1 MAYMDMSDETLV
13 LLTLAGNDCA
23 YEALVKRHEKSARAA
38 AYAVIHNPHI
48 AEDAAQDAFCAAWIR
63 LNMLREPDK
72 FGAWVGRIARNC
84 AANMAERFRNY
95 LSIEDLE
102 YLPEQRDSS
111 FDPEEMLLSKEESD
125 LVQKSLERLPD
136 RAKQVVYLHYYK
148 DMDVEEISSALGVS
162 AGTVKWQLHDGRKRM
177 RKELSAMDENL
188 NDTLL
193 QKVMK
198 KVAELKLWD
207 LKNSKAG
214 FEADYRSILKDI
226 DELSESSGKYHALA
240 DVLMRGYWWLPGEV
254 NDNLFARIKEA
265 AELGKNEEVMF
276 FVMEKEN
283 SKYWGEQRAKL
294 IRDVQIPKLL
304 ELGFKTAAAREWIHV
319 AEWYIW
325 EANADEARKA
335 YDNAMSLLG
344 TDSMYYH
351 FAARAKDS
359 VELVCSQQFVSD
371 ARQCNDETNAYEI
384 RSAGGELRL
393 TDIHALANGDLFSI
407 NYDAIEILKN
417 AFYCDRRLCADIKP
431 GESLTASDGSVLSF
445 VSDCETVKT
454 LAGDFAGCE
463 LWQAENT
470 SGHKLIKT
478 YYKRGVGIVR
488 QEITDDG
495 ITEARSLC
503 AYKADGGDNSLI
515 PMRRGNF
522 WQYSLSVSPEFIVQT
537 TRLEVAYADPEK
549 SILTQHTYMK
559 RHKYDEN
566 SWLDMVLKIRN
577 EYFSGNRD
585 GRVLDVR
592 DAADRAELLAKTPME
607 KAHAK
612 AAASVVRRIM
622 DTNEGFNPET
632 KLRGVWN
639 FFSKDSA
646 RRNGGI
652 ISYINSGAR
661 WSFELKNVIGSDA
674 ETAVLCNDIYAIL
687 SETAGAVWSDEWK
700 PGYSE
705 VKKLDSYG
713 DNLESSI
720 VCEDAG
726 EITCPAGS
734 FKNCIRLTVD
744 CTGYGEGMAYRGGKK
759 AYYFAPS
766 VGLVRFEVYGDFDT
780 SPAAYELTV
789 CEGGGEGYMPF
800 EDGMVRRYEAT
811 NLTDGYIAAAEYS
824 YVKDDASGDIIV
836 FEDKTGVR
844 DISPRTTTYSGVY
857 SEVREDVLTD
867 SNKPEEAND
876 LGGYNNFMVMYHELS
891 RFSHGYYNPH
901 LVAEWR
907 KHKLRLCE
915 AAGGDS
921 GVPEGLIGYYSRT
934 CLWASVALFG
944 GGRKEEGYEYL
955 DKALDYL
962 EKWMKI
968 PDGEKLSVGNPLV
981 FSDIHYI
988 KNSVYGRWQDV
999 IELKDGTRRK
1009 LQDNWLTMRPD
1020 GIYLPLTAKS
1030 GWEWFDSVREE
1041 PRYKEAVER
1050 AKKIME
1056 MGIQSK

>member
-13 LLTLAGNDCA
+13 LLTLAGNDSA
-23 YEALVKRHEKSARAA
+23 YEALVRRHEKSVRAA
-38 AYAVIHNPHI
+38 AYAVIRNPHI
-48 AEDAAQDAFCAAWIR
+48 AEDATQDAFCAAWIR
-63 LNMLREPDK
+63 LNMLREPEK

-84 AANMAERFRNY
+84 AANMAGRFRNY
-95 LSIEDLE
+95 LSLEDIE
-102 YLPEQRDSS
+102 YLPERRDTS

-148 DMDVEEISSALGVS
+148 DMDAREISFALGIS
-162 AGTVKWQLHDGRKRM
+162 EGTVKWQLHDGRKRM

-265 AELGKNEEVMF
+265 AELGKNEDVMF

-283 SKYWGEQRAKL
+283 SKYWGEQRAEL

-304 ELGFKTAAAREWIHV
+304 ELGLKIAAAKEWINV
-319 AEWYIW
+319 SGCYEWT
-325 EANADEARKA
+325 ANADEARKA
-335 YDNAMSLLG
+335 YDNAISLLG
-344 TDSMYYH
+344 TDNMYYH
-351 FAARAKDS
+351 FAARAKDN
-359 VELVCSQQFVSD
+359 VDMVCSKEFVSD
-371 ARQCNDETNAYEI
+371 ARCRNDETNAYEI

-393 TDIHALANGDLFSI
+393 TDSYAFANGDLYSI
-407 NYDAIEILKN
+407 NYDAIEIIKN
-417 AFYCDRRLCADIKP
+417 AFYCDRRLCAYIKP
-431 GESLTASDGSVLSF
+431 GESHTASDGSVLSF

-454 LAGDFAGCE
+454 LVGDFTGCE
-463 LWQAENT
+463 LWQAENI

-478 YYKRGVGIVR
+478 YYKRGTGIVR

-503 AYKADGGDNSLI
+503 AYNVDGGADSLI

-522 WQYSLSVSPEFIVQT
+522 WEYSLNVSPEFIEHT
-537 TRLEVAYADPEK
+537 TRLEVAFADSEK
-549 SILTQHTYMK
+549 AILTQHTYMK

-566 SWLDMVLKIRN
+566 SWLDMVLKIRS
-577 EYFSGNRD
+577 EYLDENDKVVDMRD
-585 GRVLDVR
+585 T
-592 DAADRAELLAKTPME
+592 ADRAMLLAKTPME

-622 DTNEGFNPET
+622 ETDEGFNPET
-632 KLRGVWN
+632 NVRGVWN
-639 FFSKDSA
+639 FFSKQA
-646 RRNGGI
+646 VRRNGGAL
-652 ISYINSGAR
+652 SYIDSGFR
-661 WSFELKNVIGSDA
+661 WSFEYKVNTGAAA
-674 ETAVLCNDIYAIL
+674 EMPVLCNDIYEIL
-687 SETAGAVWSDEWK
+687 FETTGAVWSDEWK

-705 VKKLDSYG
+705 VKKLKFYG
-713 DNLESSI
+713 DDIESSI
-720 VCEDAG
+720 VCEDVG
-726 EITCPAGS
+726 EITCPAGR
-734 FKNCIRLTVD
+734 FKNCIKLTVD
-744 CTGYGEGMAYRGGKK
+744 CTGYSEGMSYCNGKK
-759 AYYFAPS
+759 AYYFAPN
-766 VGLVRFEVYGDFDT
+766 VGLVRFEVYGAFDT

-789 CEGGGEGYMPF
+789 CKGGGEGYMPF
-800 EDGMVRRYEAT
+800 EDGMVRRYDAT
-811 NLTDGYIAAAEYS
+811 NLTDGYIAAAEYT

-844 DISPRTTTYSGVY
+844 DISPRTTTYGGVY
-857 SEVREDVLTD
+857 SEIREQILVEN
-867 SNKPEEAND
+867 NKPEEAND
-876 LGGYNNFMVMYHELS
+876 LGGYNNFMILYHELT
-891 RFSHGYYNPH
+891 RFSHGNYDPL

-921 GVPEGLIGYYSRT
+921 GVPEGLIGYYSRI
-934 CLWASVALFG
+934 CLKASAALFG

-962 EKWMKI
+962 EKWVKI
-968 PDGEKLSVGNPLV
+968 PEGEKLSVGNPFV
-981 FSDIHYI
+981 FSDIRYI
-988 KNSVYGRWQDV
+988 KNLGYGCWNDV

-1009 LQDNWLTMRPD
+1009 LQYNWLVMHAD
-1020 GIYLPLTAKS
+1020 VIYQPLIAKS